1 MNLETAWLA
10 CQLTK
15 DHLPVQQ
22 GDDGAPRH
30 LLDSWPWSI
39 GLDLH
44 GPIYMQLWW
53 GVFSINTVGPA
64 NISAGFVSKRVASAD
79 STNRGWKTV
88 FSHLQMQLPNRRFPA
103 ADFHPGL
110 RDSTDAKGQ
119 MQRQKLLTCQPSQVV
134 PVLLDGGH
142 SSGLARVE
150 SWPVS
155 SESLLSE
162 IVFFKRWSPHHP

>member
-1 MNLETAWLA
+1 MGHLDICWTAG
-10 CQLTK
+10 
-15 DHLPVQQ
+15 P
-22 GDDGAPRH
+22 GA
-30 LLDSWPWSI
+30 SGSTCT
-39 GLDLH
+39 
-44 GPIYMQLWW
+44 GPFICSCG
-53 GVFSINTVGPA
+53 GVFFSINTVGPA
-64 NISAGFVSKRVASAD
+64 NISAGFVPKRFASAD

-162 IVFFKRWSPHHP
+162 IVFFKRWSPNHP